1 MTICLMGLVAS
12 QQCRLRCAVTWME
25 PKTTRSRAGLIVSL
39 GFFFFFC
46 WTPLSLGRM
55 ARVAGERAGCCAVR
69 LSSVQH
75 EVRTLWGAV
84 YTRLLITHTTV
95 SRRSCRGGGRKTI
108 WQLPS
113 TTSARR
119 INTAGEAKG
128 VQIQPNYIYL
138 YLLPGITAAGR
149 RPCVT
154 GGKATACFS
163 YRAAI

>member
-12 QQCRLRCAVTWME
+12 QQCCLRCAVTWTE
-25 PKTTRSRAGLIVSL
+25 TTRSRAGRIVS
-39 GFFFFFC
+39 FCFFC
-46 WTPLSLGRM
+46 RTPLSLGRM
-55 ARVAGERAGCCAVR
+55 ARGAGERAGCCAVR

-138 YLLPGITAAGR
+138 YLLPGTTAAGR
-149 RPCVT
+149 WPCVT